1 VEGPVLSEKVDRWIA
16 EYKAEGRVEGIAEGR
31 VELAREMFHR
41 MKKAG
46 MSIADMSNLTG
57 FSEDE
62 IKHMM

>member
-16 EYKAEGRVEGIAEGR
+16 EYKAEGRVEGR
-31 VELAREMFHR
+31 VELAREMFRR

-46 MSIADMSNLTG
+46 MSIAEMSNLTG

-62 IKHMM
+62 IKHMI